1 MIPSWVEGKHALITG
16 ASSGIGRE
24 LALHLTGSCRKLTL
38 ISRNKDGNLD
48 RLKDELENLKKDSK
62 IQTDIDIYSMN
73 ILDRLRLKELVMK
86 IYDGD
91 RDQVDI
97 FINCAGG
104 THVCDLLENM
114 KDSDIEDIFDTNA
127 KAPIFWLRELL
138 PRMKNNHYD
147 VSSRKRGHIVML
159 SSRSAERA
167 LPKLTVYAA
176 AKGAIERFIDGIRK
190 EYAPHRL
197 AFTLVNPGSIDTHF
211 TRYWNPKDRES
222 HNQES
227 MSISE
232 AVLPILQ
239 VLERSFSINKISFES
254 VEQWFGEPGVLKANE
269 RFLS

>member
-1 MIPSWVEGKHALITG
+1 MIKSWIEGKHALITG

-24 LALHLTGSCRKLTL
+24 LALHLTGNCRKLTL

-48 RLKDELENLKKDSK
+48 RLNDELKNLRKDRK
-62 IQTDIDIYSMN
+62 IQTAIDIYSMD
-73 ILDRLRLKELVMK
+73 ILDRLRLKELVAR
-86 IYDGD
+86 IYDDD
-91 RDQVDI
+91 RDQVDV

-114 KDSDIEDIFDTNA
+114 RDSDIEDIFDTNA

-138 PRMKNNHYD
+138 PRMKNNHYEEG
-147 VSSRKRGHIVML
+147 SGKRGHVVML

-167 LPKLTVYAA
+167 LPKLSVYAA

-197 AFTLVNPGSIDTHF
+197 AFTLVNPGSIDTNF
-211 TRYWNPKDRES
+211 TRYWKPQDRES
-222 HNQES
+222 LNQES

-239 VLERSFSINKISFES
+239 ALERSFSINKISFES
-254 VEQWFGEPGVLKANE
+254 VEQWFGEPGVLKTNE
-269 RFLS
+269 RLL